1 LKVRP
6 LFLTTVAA
14 ALTLATVTFA
24 ACTGGSSPASTP
36 ASSGTGGMGGMGG
49 MGGTSGMNGANGT
62 SAPAG
67 NITVSLANWSVKPAV
82 TSTKAGTVT
91 FRALHAMDHS
101 GGTETAGQI
110 HDLDVAR
117 KNADGSFTQVGK
129 VADIKMGQSKDLTL
143 NLTAGEYEL
152 QCNVVEQVNGKL
164 TSHYALGMHTA
175 FTVTN

>member
-1 LKVRP
+1 LKVRL

-14 ALTLATVTFA
+14 ALTLASVSFA
-24 ACTGGSSPASTP
+24 ACSGGSSPASTP
-36 ASSGTGGMGGMGG
+36 ASSGMGGMGG
-49 MGGTSGMNGANGT
+49 ASGMNGANGT

-67 NITVSLANWSVKPAV
+67 NITVSLANWSVKLAA
-82 TSTKAGTVT
+82 TSAKAGTVT

-101 GGTETAGQI
+101 GGMETAGQI
-110 HDLDVAR
+110 HDMDVAR

-129 VADIKMGQSKDLTL
+129 VADIKMGQYKDLTL

>member
-1 LKVRP
+1 MKVRL

-14 ALTLATVTFA
+14 ALTLASVSFA
-24 ACTGGSSPASTP
+24 ACSGGSSPASTP
-36 ASSGTGGMGGMGG
+36 ASSGMGGMGG
-49 MGGTSGMNGANGT
+49 ASGMNGANGT

-67 NITVSLANWSVKPAV
+67 NITVSLANWSVKLAA
-82 TSTKAGTVT
+82 TSAKAGTVT

-101 GGTETAGQI
+101 GGMETAGQI
-110 HDLDVAR
+110 HDMDVAR

-129 VADIKMGQSKDLTL
+129 VADIKMGQYKDLTL

-175 FTVTN
+175 FTVTS

>member
-1 LKVRP
+1 MKVRL

-14 ALTLATVTFA
+14 ALTLASVSFA
-24 ACTGGSSPASTP
+24 ACSGGSSPASTP
-36 ASSGTGGMGGMGG
+36 ASSGMGGMGG
-49 MGGTSGMNGANGT
+49 ASGMNGANGT

-67 NITVSLANWSVKPAV
+67 NITVSLANWSVKPAA

-101 GGTETAGQI
+101 GGMETAGQI
-110 HDLDVAR
+110 HDMDVAR

-129 VADIKMGQSKDLTL
+129 VADIKMGQYKDLTL

>member
-1 LKVRP
+1 MKVRL

-14 ALTLATVTFA
+14 ALTLASVSFA
-24 ACTGGSSPASTP
+24 ACSGGSSPASTP
-36 ASSGTGGMGGMGG
+36 ASSGMGGMGG
-49 MGGTSGMNGANGT
+49 ASGMNGANGT

-67 NITVSLANWSVKPAV
+67 NITVSLANWSVKLAA
-82 TSTKAGTVT
+82 TSAKAGTVT

-101 GGTETAGQI
+101 GGMETAGQI
-110 HDLDVAR
+110 HDMDVAR

-129 VADIKMGQSKDLTL
+129 VADIKMGQYKDLTL

>member
-1 LKVRP
+1 MKVRP

-24 ACTGGSSPASTP
+24 ACSGGSSPASTP
-36 ASSGTGGMGGMGG
+36 VSSGMGG
-49 MGGTSGMNGANGT
+49 MGGTSVMNGANRT

-67 NITVSLANWSVKPAV
+67 NITVSLANWSVKPSA

-101 GGTETAGQI
+101 GGMETAGQI

-143 NLTAGEYEL
+143 NLSAGEYEL
-152 QCNVVEQVNGKL
+152 QCNVVEPVNGKL

-175 FTVTN
+175 FTVTS

>member
-1 LKVRP
+1 MKVRL

-14 ALTLATVTFA
+14 ALTLASVSFA
-24 ACTGGSSPASTP
+24 ACSGGSSPASTP
-36 ASSGTGGMGGMGG
+36 ASSGMGGMGG
-49 MGGTSGMNGANGT
+49 ASGMNGANGT

-67 NITVSLANWSVKPAV
+67 NITVSLANWSVKLAA
-82 TSTKAGTVT
+82 TSAKAGTVT

-129 VADIKMGQSKDLTL
+129 VADIKMGQYKDLTL